1 MILEK
6 FEKLNFFLRIGN
18 LSSPTIGNF
27 LHFGDQILSIN
38 GESPSEVDALL
49 QMVKNSKSPI
59 FTLKL
64 RRLPYGRVIMITDI
78 HSVITEDQLMIN
90 LENSV
95 SLEILKDTF
104 GIKLKQNTAKIEKIY
119 ENGLFYKNGL
129 KYDPNKVSYEVE
141 NTNKI
146 FTLKRNNQNKE
157 RLSKWVIT
165 EINGDLISYKSSAEE
180 VRFLFFHLIY
190 YNFILDIGSFKIE

>member
-1 MILEK
+1 MLK
-6 FEKLNFFLRIGN
+6 FYIFKIGN

-38 GESPSEVDALL
+38 GESPNDVDGLL
-49 QMVKNSKSPI
+49 QMVRYSKSPI

-78 HSVITEDQLMIN
+78 HSVITEDQLQIN

-104 GIKLKQNTAKIEKIY
+104 GLKLKQNTAKIEKIY
-119 ENGLFYKNGL
+119 DNGFFYKNGL
-129 KYDPNKVSYEVE
+129 KYDPNKVSYELE
-141 NTNKI
+141 NSNKI

-165 EINGDLISYKSSAEE
+165 EINGDLINYRSSAEE
-180 VRFLFFHLIY
+180 ILARLKLNDSASIVVQPYDLIISY
-190 YNFILDIGSFKIE
+190 LR